1 MGIDVSRL
9 QNAGAVYFNPGFNH
23 PKNSV
28 RFGDNLSSD
37 RFESNSPK
45 RFTSEIAL
53 TKAVNNNPKIKNILN
68 EMNAPV
74 KLNIVE
80 LNQLLDGHASD
91 VQSISS
97 GIIENLPYSL
107 KDKVNLRAVSDA
119 AYLHD
124 LGKVL
129 IPVEI
134 LNKNGKLNE
143 EEIKVMHRHSEL
155 SYELLKNSN
164 LDKTTLNL
172 IRNHHQNAKRSGY
185 PFVDNSFNADLNL
198 QILSM
203 ADKYSALTEKRAYKE
218 PMSAKQALT
227 IIYQDVKDG
236 KLHPF
241 VFKALVNYASLND
254 VSGKNILNI

>member
-9 QNAGAVYFNPGFNH
+9 QNAGSVYFNPGINY
-23 PKNSV
+23 PKNNI
-28 RFGDNLSSD
+28 RFGDNISSD
-37 RFESNSPK
+37 SFESVSPK

-53 TKAVNNNPKIKNILN
+53 TKAINSNPKIKNILN
-68 EMNAPV
+68 EMNAPI
-74 KLNIVE
+74 KLNMPE
-80 LNQLLDGHASD
+80 LNQLLDGHAAD
-91 VQSISS
+91 VSNISS
-97 GIIENLPYSL
+97 GIVENLPYSL
-107 KDKVNLRAVSDA
+107 KDKVNLKAVKDA

-129 IPVEI
+129 VPVEI

-143 EEIKVMHRHSEL
+143 EEIKIMHRHSEL
-155 SYELLKNSN
+155 SYELLKNTN
-164 LDKTTLNL
+164 IDKTTLNL
-172 IRNHHQNAKRSGY
+172 VRNHHQNAKRSGY

-203 ADKYSALTEKRAYKE
+203 ADKYSALLEKRVYKE
-218 PMSAKQALT
+218 PMSPKQALT

-241 VFKALVNYASLND
+241 VFRALVDYANTASVNKPQI
-254 VSGKNILNI
+254 V